1 MGNRYL
7 NVVWLSGEPS
17 FRHKPTGSVAC
28 FATTTTTAMDEP
40 EPPELFPEQIH
51 HFGETNLTSAGGL
64 TLLQIF
70 LSMIPEVKKV
80 GIRGKCSRYVVQS
93 SQWRLLISPFLV
105 WFSFDF
111 CSPLCAYVRGNMDS
125 IKICILRRAI
135 CILQKFLCNMDID
148 SKPFLFRK
156 KESILHRNM
165 HNTRILHV
173 AICILR

>member
-93 SQWRLLISPFLV
+93 LQWRLLISPFLV
-105 WFSFDF
+105 WFPSTFAHHYVHMLEAIWILSKYAYCDVQYAF
-111 CSPLCAYVRGNMDS
+111 CRNFCA
-125 IKICILRRAI
+125 IW
-135 CILQKFLCNMDID
+135 
-148 SKPFLFRK
+148 
-156 KESILHRNM
+156 
-165 HNTRILHV
+165 T
-173 AICILR
+173 